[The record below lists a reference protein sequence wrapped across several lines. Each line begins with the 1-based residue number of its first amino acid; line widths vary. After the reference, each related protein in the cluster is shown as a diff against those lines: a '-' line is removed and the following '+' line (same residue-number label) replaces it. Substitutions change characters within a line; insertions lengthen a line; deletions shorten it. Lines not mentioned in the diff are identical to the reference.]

1 MNRLSLRNKWWKFK
15 TAGKLPNILGEFIQY
30 PPPPFNKGNQ
40 RMSTCK
46 PVGLAKTRISTDDAQ
61 KSP

>member
-1 MNRLSLRNKWWKFK
+1 MNRLSLRDNWWKFK
-15 TAGKLPNILGEFIQY
+15 TAGKLPIILEEFTEY
-30 PPPPFNKGNQ
+30 TPPFNKGNQ

-46 PVGLAKTRISTDDAQ
+46 PVGLTKTRISTDYAQ